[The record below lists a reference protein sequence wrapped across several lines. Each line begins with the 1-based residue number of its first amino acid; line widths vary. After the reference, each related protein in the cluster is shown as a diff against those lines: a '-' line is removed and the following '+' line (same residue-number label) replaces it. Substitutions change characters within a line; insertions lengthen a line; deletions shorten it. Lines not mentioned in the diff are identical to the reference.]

1 MPRKDLYHDKVVGDL
16 EREGWT
22 ITDDPL
28 RLAYG
33 GRNLYIDLGAEN
45 VLGATKGERQIAIE
59 IKSFASLSDLAD
71 LENALGQYV
80 LYRDILSEVEPERQ
94 LYLAIPRFAYESTFR
109 DQFGQLVIA
118 KQRLRVI
125 VFEVSKEESLQWIE

>member
-1 MPRKDLYHDKVVGDL
+1 MPRKDLYHDAVVAAL

-33 GRNLYIDLGAEN
+33 GRNLYVDLGAEN
-45 VLGATKGERQIAIE
+45 LLAAVRGGRRIAVE
-59 IKSFASLSDLAD
+59 IKSFVSDSDLAD

-80 LYRDILSEVEPERQ
+80 LYRDVLARVEPERV
-94 LYLAIPRFAYESTFR
+94 LYLAIPRFAHESTFK
-109 DQFGQLVIA
+109 DQFGQMVVEQ
-118 KQRLRVI
+118 QRLRLI
-125 VFEVSKEESLQWIE
+125 IFEVDQEEPLQWIG

>member
-1 MPRKDLYHDKVVGDL
+1 MPRRDLYHDRVVEDL

-22 ITDDPL
+22 VTDDPL
-28 RLAYG
+28 RLVYG
-33 GRNLYIDLGAEN
+33 GRNLFVDLGAEN
-45 VLGATKGERQIAIE
+45 LLGAAKGGRRIAIE

-94 LYLAIPRFAYESTFR
+94 LYLAVPRFAFESTFK

-118 KQRLRVI
+118 KQNLRII
-125 VFEVSKEESLQWIE
+125 VFEVDKEQPLQWIE

>member
-1 MPRKDLYHDKVVGDL
+1 MPRKDLYHDKVIKDL

-33 GRNLYIDLGAEN
+33 GRNLYVDLGAESL
-45 VLGATKGERQIAIE
+45 LGATKGKRRIAIE

-80 LYRDILSEVEPERQ
+80 LYRDVLSEVETERQ
-94 LYLAIPRFAYESTFR
+94 LYLAIPRFAYESTFK
-109 DQFGQLVIA
+109 DEFGQLVIA
-118 KQRLRVI
+118 KQQLRII
-125 VFEVSKEESLQWIE
+125 VFEVDKEEALRWIE